1 MRVPKTLSMELI
13 QFVKRVEV
21 SAHFWDSNSRS
32 AFEIARQ
39 MSSPKLSKANS
50 GYECVMKASDTPVTP
65 TIKVDFL
72 DGSSWEEET
81 AAFTS
86 EELRGML
93 FEKAGDASDAVE
105 RGGVDAK
112 KK

>member
-1 MRVPKTLSMELI
+1 MRVPKHVSMELI

-39 MSSPKLSKANS
+39 MSSPKLSGTNS
-50 GYECVMKASDTPVTP
+50 GYEFVMNASETSVTP
-65 TIKVDFL
+65 LIKVDFL
-72 DGSSWEEET
+72 DGSSWASET
-81 AAFTS
+81 APFSAT
-86 EELRGML
+86 ELRGIL
-93 FEKAGDASDAVE
+93 FENAADAGDVVEAS
-105 RGGVDAK
+105 DAK